1 MTDQPRVLIVDDERI
16 SRENLDYVLTKE
28 GYTTRCAE
36 SGTLALEILARES
49 FDLVITDLRMDG
61 HDGFA
66 VLNRVKALTPL
77 TEVIIITGYA
87 TVANAVDA
95 MRMGA
100 YSYVAKPF
108 RIDEVRVVLS
118 QALEKQMLKKEVTE
132 LKRQAEIRN
141 VPLLIGNS
149 PMMEALKSTIRQVA
163 ATDCNVVIAGETGT
177 GKELVARTIHQLS
190 DRASKRFLAFNCG
203 SLDENLLANELFG
216 HEKDAFTGAA
226 GGKKGLLESAPGGT
240 LFLDEIA
247 DMPMPMQIKLL
258 RVLQE
263 RSIMRVGGTRE
274 IPIDVRIISAANR
287 DLKAEVE
294 NGTFR
299 QDLFFRLNVITLS
312 VPPLRE
318 RKDDIPLLCRHFL
331 THFSESQGKPIS
343 DLTEEAQA
351 LLVDYPFPGN
361 IRELQNIMERAVAL
375 ATGPEIQSRDLP
387 KDLRTFDFSS
397 RAAQPREF
405 MTLAENEMEYILW
418 VLRQV
423 HDNKTRAAEIL
434 GIDRVSLWRKMRRY
448 EIEPL

>member
-1 MTDQPRVLIVDDERI
+1 MTDRHRVLIVDDERI

-28 GYTTRCAE
+28 GYETRCAE
-36 SGTLALEILARES
+36 SGTLALDILARES
-49 FDLVITDLRMDG
+49 FHIVITDLRMDG
-61 HDGFA
+61 HDGFT
-66 VLNRVKALTPL
+66 VLNRVKALSPL

-118 QALEKQMLKKEVTE
+118 QALEKQILKKEVTE
-132 LKRQAEIRN
+132 LKRQADMRN
-141 VPLLIGNS
+141 LPLLIGNT
-149 PMMEALKSTIRQVA
+149 PTMETLKSTIRQIA
-163 ATDCNVVIAGETGT
+163 TTDCNVVVHGETGT

-190 DRASKRFLAFNCG
+190 DRKDRRFLAFNCG
-203 SLDENLLANELFG
+203 SLDENLLASELFG
-216 HEKDAFTGAA
+216 HEKEAFTGATKA
-226 GGKKGLLESAPGGT
+226 KKGLLESAPGGT
-240 LFLDEIA
+240 IFLDEIA
-247 DMPMPMQIKLL
+247 DMLMPMQIKLL

-287 DLKAEVE
+287 DLKQEVE
-294 NGTFR
+294 NGNFR

-312 VPPLRE
+312 VPPLKE

-331 THFSESQGKPIS
+331 DRFSEAQNKPVIGLS
-343 DLTEEAQA
+343 DEALT
-351 LLVDYPFPGN
+351 LLNDYSFPGN

-375 ATGPEIQSRDLP
+375 ATDTEIKGRDLP

-397 RAAQPREF
+397 RTTQTREF
-405 MTLAENEMEYILW
+405 MTLAENEMEYLLW

-423 HDNKTRAAEIL
+423 NSKTRAAEIL
-434 GIDRVSLWRKMRRY
+434 GIDRVSLWRKMRRH
-448 EIEPL
+448 EIEDL